1 LPRNRPSHTLPSME
15 SVPATGTRSSFTQ
28 SCPDW
33 REGTYDNF
41 KGWALKHF
49 DTAEM
54 DSDEEAEVPVH
65 FKKAKNIEFEKNSKG
80 IPILPDMADYR
91 TTRQRQR
98 VVRGYIGAV
107 YSKQNKGLLF
117 RHSDLNHRGIY
128 WKQNCGLP
136 LYFGIQSRPDNL
148 FD

>member
-1 LPRNRPSHTLPSME
+1 ME
-15 SVPATGTRSSFTQ
+15 SIPVAGTRSSFTQ

-49 DTAEM
+49 GMKET
-54 DSDEEAEVPVH
+54 DSDEEADVPVH

-80 IPILPDMADYR
+80 HFILPGLENYR

-98 VVRGYIGAV
+98 VVQGYIGAV
-107 YSKQNKGLLF
+107 YSKQIKCVLF
-117 RHSDLNHRGIY
+117 HYSHLNHRRIY
-128 WKQNCGLP
+128 WK
-136 LYFGIQSRPDNL
+136 
-148 FD
+148 